1 MRNFSISL
9 AVGEGAINKQP
20 AVIIK
25 CLIYFENNN
34 KRNGS
39 NNLAKRKGK
48 LSFYNRIFHFL
59 WPARRKN

>member
-48 LSFYNRIFHFL
+48 TQFL
-59 WPARRKN
+59 QQDFTFSLASAS